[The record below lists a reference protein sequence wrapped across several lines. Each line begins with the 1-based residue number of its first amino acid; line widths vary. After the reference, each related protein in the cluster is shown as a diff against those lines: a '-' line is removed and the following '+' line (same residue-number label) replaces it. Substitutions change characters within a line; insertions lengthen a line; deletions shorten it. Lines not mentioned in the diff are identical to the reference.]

1 MRPSHDQRRVPMETQ
16 PTNCAVSENKPIW
29 ACQRLNLHLLMISH
43 INCKCKCSVSKCFCC
58 SGAVSECSGANS
70 KCSGAVSRDFFEALH
85 LQNFTVTVR
94 GSRRLWRHRI
104 VWFGTHLTDGLN
116 ISVIIWRLSPL
127 ITVRDLQ
134 LVGMHAKFH
143 QIIRENV
150 IDLLYFN
157 KQPSKYT
164 THL

>member
-1 MRPSHDQRRVPMETQ
+1 M
-16 PTNCAVSENKPIW
+16 
-29 ACQRLNLHLLMISH
+29 
-43 INCKCKCSVSKCFCC
+43 
-58 SGAVSECSGANS
+58 
-70 KCSGAVSRDFFEALH
+70 
-85 LQNFTVTVR
+85 
-94 GSRRLWRHRI
+94 WRHRI

-116 ISVIIWRLSPL
+116 VSVIIWRLSPL